1 MSAHLGDEPRDDELG
16 TVLSLDNVPVELPVA
31 RVGSRVLAAFVDYVV
46 LTVLLIAWAAGII
59 AFSASVSLRPGWGIA
74 ILLAGMFLLDYGY
87 FAVQEIA
94 LGGQTLGKKLFGLR
108 VVARDGAAAGAGAL
122 LVRNLV
128 RMIDV
133 AVGVILMAI
142 DPLARRLGD
151 RMAGTLVVH
160 QQRAGAAEEL
170 VVARLPAGWGPQEV
184 RVVESFL
191 RRAGE
196 LEPDARHD
204 LGRKL
209 ERWVDERAPGFLP
222 GVPGPDPVARLWRGF
237 GPPAAA

>member
-1 MSAHLGDEPRDDELG
+1 MSAHLGDDARDDELG

-31 RVGSRVLAAFVDYVV
+31 RIGSRVLAGVVDYVL
-46 LTVLLIAWAAGII
+46 LTVLLVAWVVGVVV
-59 AFSASVSLRPGWGIA
+59 FGSSVSLRPGWGIA
-74 ILLAGMFLLDYGY
+74 ILIAGMFLLKYGY
-87 FAVQEIA
+87 FAGQEIA
-94 LGGQTLGKKLFGLR
+94 LGGQTIGKRLFGLR
-108 VVARDGAAAGAGAL
+108 VVGRDGAAAGAGAL

-128 RMIDV
+128 RIIDMV
-133 AVGVILMAI
+133 VGVLLMAV

-151 RMAGTLVVH
+151 RLAGTLVVH
-160 QQRAGAAEEL
+160 QRPGAAEEIL
-170 VVARLPAGWGPQEV
+170 VARLPAGWGPNEV

-209 ERWVDERAPGFLP
+209 ERWVDQRAPGFLP
-222 GVPGPDPVARLWRGF
+222 GVPGADPVARLWRGF